1 MKEITSVDLGL
12 EGDESSLFINELIAF
27 QRKKPLYK
35 LKQKCREVGYH
46 HIITNNGITKMI
58 KKNKESCT
66 FF

>member
-46 HIITNNGITKMI
+46 HIITNNVTIKMI
-58 KKNKESCT
+58 KKNKESYT